1 MHYPPPH
8 HQESNYENIVALMQT
23 YPLATI
29 ITAKNDVILSTHTP
43 LVYQAN
49 EGFGRLIGHLDKHN
63 LQIEHFRSSEKV
75 ELIFNGPQV
84 YISPSVYGTTQLPT
98 WNYFKAHLK
107 GRITIERDQ
116 EKVKQS
122 LINMTAF
129 LEGENPAY
137 TLDADNPRMA
147 AALDYIVG
155 FHIEIEHGKGN
166 TRFPKTNEKT
176 INCGQRRPCK
186 KQDQKPKKP
195 LTYCIRFTKLSD
207 LNKLGQGRPV

>member
-1 MHYPPPH
+1 MHYPPSH
-8 HQESNYENIVALMQT
+8 HQESNFENIIALMQT

-29 ITAKNDVILSTHTP
+29 VTAKNEDILSSHTP
-43 LVYQAN
+43 LIYQAN
-49 EGFGRLIGHLDKHN
+49 NELGRLIGHLDKYN
-63 LQIEHFRSSEKV
+63 PQLDHFRSNEKV

-107 GRITIERDQ
+107 GRIKIEDDQ

-137 TLDADNPRMA
+137 ILESNNPRMA

-155 FHIEIEHGKGN
+155 FHIEIDSWEGKYKISQDKRKDDQLRAKKAMQEAEKM
-166 TRFPKTNEKT
+166 TEKAIELLYSLHKTK
-176 INCGQRRPCK
+176 R
-186 KQDQKPKKP
+186 
-195 LTYCIRFTKLSD
+195 
-207 LNKLGQGRPV
+207 

>member
-8 HQESNYENIVALMQT
+8 HQESNFENIIALMQT

-29 ITAKNDVILSTHTP
+29 VTAKNEDILSSHTP
-43 LVYQAN
+43 LIYQAN
-49 EGFGRLIGHLDKHN
+49 NELGRLIGHLDKYN
-63 LQIEHFRSSEKV
+63 PQLDHFRSNEKV

-107 GRITIERDQ
+107 GRIKIEDDQ

-129 LEGENPAY
+129 LEGENPSY
-137 TLDADNPRMA
+137 TLESNNPRMA

-155 FHIEIEHGKGN
+155 FHIEIDSWEGKYKISQDKRKDDQLRAKKVMQEAEKM
-166 TRFPKTNEKT
+166 TEKAIELLYSLHKTKREA
-176 INCGQRRPCK
+176 
-186 KQDQKPKKP
+186 
-195 LTYCIRFTKLSD
+195 
-207 LNKLGQGRPV
+207 

>member
-8 HQESNYENIVALMQT
+8 HQESNFENIIALMQT

-29 ITAKNDVILSTHTP
+29 VTAKNEDILSSHTP
-43 LVYQAN
+43 LIYQAN
-49 EGFGRLIGHLDKHN
+49 NELGRLIGHLDKYN
-63 LQIEHFRSSEKV
+63 PQLDHFRSNEKV

-107 GRITIERDQ
+107 GRIKIEDDQ

-137 TLDADNPRMA
+137 ILESNNPRMA

-155 FHIEIEHGKGN
+155 FHIEIDSWEGKYKISQDKRKDDQLRAKKAMQEAEKM
-166 TRFPKTNEKT
+166 TEKAIELLYSLHKTK
-176 INCGQRRPCK
+176 R
-186 KQDQKPKKP
+186 
-195 LTYCIRFTKLSD
+195 
-207 LNKLGQGRPV
+207 

>member
-8 HQESNYENIVALMQT
+8 HQESNFENIIALMQT

-29 ITAKNDVILSTHTP
+29 VTAKNEDVLSSHTP
-43 LVYQAN
+43 LIYQAN
-49 EGFGRLIGHLDKHN
+49 NELGRLIGHLDKYN
-63 LQIEHFRSSEKV
+63 PQLDHFRSNEKV

-107 GRITIERDQ
+107 GRIKIEDDQ

-129 LEGENPAY
+129 LEGENPSY
-137 TLDADNPRMA
+137 TLESNNPRMA

-155 FHIEIEHGKGN
+155 FHIEIDSWEGKYKISQDK
-166 TRFPKTNEKT
+166 RKDDQVRAKKAMQEAEKKTEKA
-176 INCGQRRPCK
+176 IELLYSLHK
-186 KQDQKPKKP
+186 
-195 LTYCIRFTKLSD
+195 TK
-207 LNKLGQGRPV
+207 REA

>member
-8 HQESNYENIVALMQT
+8 HQESNFENIIALMQT

-29 ITAKNDVILSTHTP
+29 VTAKNEDILSSHTP
-43 LVYQAN
+43 LIYQAN
-49 EGFGRLIGHLDKHN
+49 NELGRLIGHLDKYN
-63 LQIEHFRSSEKV
+63 PQLDHFRSNEKV

-107 GRITIERDQ
+107 GRIKIEDDQ

-137 TLDADNPRMA
+137 TLESNNPRMA

-155 FHIEIEHGKGN
+155 FHIEIDSWEGKYKISQDKRKDDQLRAKKAMQEAEKM
-166 TRFPKTNEKT
+166 TEKAIELLYSLHKTK
-176 INCGQRRPCK
+176 R
-186 KQDQKPKKP
+186 
-195 LTYCIRFTKLSD
+195 
-207 LNKLGQGRPV
+207 

>member
-1 MHYPPPH
+1 MHYPPSH
-8 HQESNYENIVALMQT
+8 HQESNFENIVALIQT

-29 ITAKNDVILSTHTP
+29 VSAKNEAILSSHTP
-43 LVYQAN
+43 LVYQKN
-49 EGFGRLIGHLDKHN
+49 KGLGKLIGHLDKFN
-63 LQIEHFRSSEKV
+63 PQLEHFRTSEKV
-75 ELIFNGPQV
+75 EIIFNGPQV
-84 YISPSVYGTTQLPT
+84 YISPAVYGTAQLPT

-107 GRITIERDQ
+107 GRLWLENDQ

-155 FHIEIEHGKGN
+155 FHIEIVSWEGKYKISQDKRKDDQN
-166 TRFPKTNEKT
+166 RAKKAMLDAEQKTEKA
-176 INCGQRRPCK
+176 IELLYSLHQ
-186 KQDQKPKKP
+186 
-195 LTYCIRFTKLSD
+195 TKRQS
-207 LNKLGQGRPV
+207 

>member
-8 HQESNYENIVALMQT
+8 HQESNFENIIALMQN

-29 ITAKNDVILSTHTP
+29 VTAKNEDILSSHTP
-43 LVYQAN
+43 LIYQAN
-49 EGFGRLIGHLDKHN
+49 NELGRLIGHLDKYN
-63 LQIEHFRSSEKV
+63 PQLDHFRSNEKV

-107 GRITIERDQ
+107 GRIKIEDDQ

-137 TLDADNPRMA
+137 ILESNNPRMA

-155 FHIEIEHGKGN
+155 FHIEIDSWEGKYKISQDKRKDDQLRAKKAMQEAEKM
-166 TRFPKTNEKT
+166 TEKAIELLYSLHKTK
-176 INCGQRRPCK
+176 R
-186 KQDQKPKKP
+186 
-195 LTYCIRFTKLSD
+195 
-207 LNKLGQGRPV
+207 

>member
-8 HQESNYENIVALMQT
+8 HQESNFDNIIALMQT

-29 ITAKNDVILSTHTP
+29 ITAKNEDILSSHTP
-43 LVYQAN
+43 LIYQAN
-49 EGFGRLIGHLDKHN
+49 NELGRLIGHLDKYN
-63 LQIEHFRSSEKV
+63 PQLDHFRSNEKV

-107 GRITIERDQ
+107 GRIKIEDDQ

-137 TLDADNPRMA
+137 TLESNNPRMA

-155 FHIEIEHGKGN
+155 FHIEIDSWEGKYKISQDKRKDDQVRAKKAMQEAEKM
-166 TRFPKTNEKT
+166 TEKAIELLYSLHKTKREA
-176 INCGQRRPCK
+176 
-186 KQDQKPKKP
+186 
-195 LTYCIRFTKLSD
+195 
-207 LNKLGQGRPV
+207 

>member
-8 HQESNYENIVALMQT
+8 HQESNFENIIALMQT

-29 ITAKNDVILSTHTP
+29 VTAKNEDILSSHTP
-43 LVYQAN
+43 LIYQAN
-49 EGFGRLIGHLDKHN
+49 NELGRLIGHLDKYN
-63 LQIEHFRSSEKV
+63 PQLDHFRSNEKV

-107 GRITIERDQ
+107 GRIKIEDDQ

-137 TLDADNPRMA
+137 TLESNNPRMA

-155 FHIEIEHGKGN
+155 FHIEIDSWEGKYKISQDKRKDDQLRAKKAMQEAEKM
-166 TRFPKTNEKT
+166 TEKAIELLYSLHKTKRE
-176 INCGQRRPCK
+176 
-186 KQDQKPKKP
+186 
-195 LTYCIRFTKLSD
+195 
-207 LNKLGQGRPV
+207 V

>member
-1 MHYPPPH
+1 MHYPPAH
-8 HQESNYENIVALMQT
+8 HQESNFENIIALMKL

-29 ITAKNDVILSTHTP
+29 ITVKNETILSTHTP

-49 EGFGRLIGHLDKHN
+49 KGLGRLIGHLDKYN
-63 LQIEHFRSSEKV
+63 PQIEHFRSSEKV

-107 GRITIERDQ
+107 GRIKIEDDQ

-122 LINMTAF
+122 LINMTVF
-129 LEGENPAY
+129 LEGENPSY
-137 TLDADNPRMA
+137 TLESNNPRMA

-155 FHIEIEHGKGN
+155 FTIEIDSWEGKYKISQDK
-166 TRFPKTNEKT
+166 RKDDQLRAKKAMQIAAQKTEEA
-176 INCGQRRPCK
+176 IELLYSLHQ
-186 KQDQKPKKP
+186 
-195 LTYCIRFTKLSD
+195 TKS
-207 LNKLGQGRPV
+207 KA

>member
-8 HQESNYENIVALMQT
+8 HQESNFENIIALMQT

-29 ITAKNDVILSTHTP
+29 ITAKNEDILSSHTP
-43 LVYQAN
+43 LIYQAN
-49 EGFGRLIGHLDKHN
+49 NELGRLIGHLDKYN
-63 LQIEHFRSSEKV
+63 PQLDHFRSNEKV

-107 GRITIERDQ
+107 GRIKIEDDQ

-137 TLDADNPRMA
+137 TLESNNPRMA

-155 FHIEIEHGKGN
+155 FHIEIDSWEGKYKISQDKRKDDQLRAKKAMQEAEKM
-166 TRFPKTNEKT
+166 TEKAIELLYSLHKTKRE
-176 INCGQRRPCK
+176 
-186 KQDQKPKKP
+186 
-195 LTYCIRFTKLSD
+195 
-207 LNKLGQGRPV
+207 V

>member
-1 MHYPPPH
+1 MHYPLPH
-8 HQESNYENIVALMQT
+8 HQESNFENIIALMQT

-29 ITAKNDVILSTHTP
+29 ITAKNEDILSSHTP
-43 LVYQAN
+43 LIYQAN
-49 EGFGRLIGHLDKHN
+49 NELGRLIGHLDKYN
-63 LQIEHFRSSEKV
+63 PQLDHFRSNEKV

-107 GRITIERDQ
+107 GRIKIEDDQ

-137 TLDADNPRMA
+137 TLESNNPRMA

-155 FHIEIEHGKGN
+155 FHIEIDSWEGKYKISQDKRKDDQLRAKKAMQEAEKM
-166 TRFPKTNEKT
+166 TEKAIELLYSLHKTKREA
-176 INCGQRRPCK
+176 
-186 KQDQKPKKP
+186 
-195 LTYCIRFTKLSD
+195 
-207 LNKLGQGRPV
+207 

>member
-8 HQESNYENIVALMQT
+8 HQESNFENIIALMQT

-29 ITAKNDVILSTHTP
+29 ITAKNEDILSSHTP
-43 LVYQAN
+43 LIYQAN
-49 EGFGRLIGHLDKHN
+49 NELGRLIGHLDKYN
-63 LQIEHFRSSEKV
+63 PQLDHFRSNEKV

-107 GRITIERDQ
+107 GRIKIEDDQ

-129 LEGENPAY
+129 LEGENPSY
-137 TLDADNPRMA
+137 TLESNNPRMA

-155 FHIEIEHGKGN
+155 FHIEIDSWEGKYKISQDKRKDDQLRAKKAMQEAEKM
-166 TRFPKTNEKT
+166 TEKAIELLYSLHKTKREA
-176 INCGQRRPCK
+176 
-186 KQDQKPKKP
+186 
-195 LTYCIRFTKLSD
+195 
-207 LNKLGQGRPV
+207 